1 MLTALEEDNN
11 KKADQYWPDRNTKVI
26 NVGKEIKLEYVE
38 TTYQGTYLNRSV
50 IFVYLFTLI
59 NIFQDYPNYPGRWYH
74 QEGDPPADEE
84 VGGLFCSKRYQD
96 YERSSAE
103 DKKPYCKSS

>member
-50 IFVYLFTLI
+50 IFVYLFTLDQY
-59 NIFQDYPNYPGRWYH
+59 FPGFH
-74 QEGDPPADEE
+74 NPVSD
-84 VGGLFCSKRYQD
+84 
-96 YERSSAE
+96 
-103 DKKPYCKSS
+103 

>member
-11 KKADQYWPDRNTKVI
+11 KKADQYWPDRNNKVI

-59 NIFQDYPNYPGRWYH
+59 NIFQNYPNNPGRRYH
-74 QEGDPPADEE
+74 QECYPPTDKE
-84 VGGLFCSKRYQD
+84 VG
-96 YERSSAE
+96 
-103 DKKPYCKSS
+103 

>member
-1 MLTALEEDNN
+1 MYSELYIFTTKSLSLKFLNFQVNIIVMLTALEEDNN

-59 NIFQDYPNYPGRWYH
+59 NIFQDYPNNPGRRYH
-74 QEGDPPADEE
+74 QEGDPPAD
-84 VGGLFCSKRYQD
+84 
-96 YERSSAE
+96 
-103 DKKPYCKSS
+103 

>member
-50 IFVYLFTLI
+50 IFC
-59 NIFQDYPNYPGRWYH
+59 IF
-74 QEGDPPADEE
+74 
-84 VGGLFCSKRYQD
+84 LL
-96 YERSSAE
+96 
-103 DKKPYCKSS
+103 